1 MVVRVVFCPRCGGK
15 MMVGSSCSQCAEDAK
30 TGKVRKSRSSH
41 SDSPSAKGPIITFLL
56 VLVGLYVWAEVLLA
70 TKGPTPPLFLLVGAM
85 LIMCLWKVGYW
96 YEDGESVF
104 NHLMLRAIFTETL
117 GFFLSP
123 SKIIWFWTTERP
135 YFRACTIASW
145 LSLIVFYVIHFGLY
159 AATKT

>member
-1 MVVRVVFCPRCGGK
+1 
-15 MMVGSSCSQCAEDAK
+15 MMVGNSCSQCAEDAK

-41 SDSPSAKGPIITFLL
+41 SDSPSAKGPIITLLL

-70 TKGPTPPLFLLVGAM
+70 TKGPTAPLFLLVGAM
-85 LIMCLWKVGYW
+85 MIMCLWKVGYW

-104 NHLMLRAIFTETL
+104 NHLVLRAIFTETL

-123 SKIIWFWTTERP
+123 SKIVWFWKTERP
-135 YFRACTIASW
+135 YFRACTIASS
-145 LSLIVFYVIHFGLY
+145 LSLIVFYAIHYGLY